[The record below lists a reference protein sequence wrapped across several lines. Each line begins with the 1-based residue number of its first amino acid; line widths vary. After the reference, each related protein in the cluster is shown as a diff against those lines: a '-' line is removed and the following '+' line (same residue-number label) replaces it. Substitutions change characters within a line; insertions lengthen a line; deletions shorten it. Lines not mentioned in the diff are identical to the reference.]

1 MNTEEAKIVLEAALL
16 CSPQPLGVGELRK
29 LFDDELGADAI
40 RALLEELRSDWNGRG
55 VELVSLASGWRF
67 QSTPQ
72 MAQWLGR
79 LNPEKPPRY
88 SRALLET
95 LAIIAYRQPVT
106 RGDIEEIRGVTVA
119 GHLVRT
125 LEERGWVEVI
135 GHKDVLGRPELLGTT
150 KQFLD
155 DLGLRSLADLPPLL
169 EPGQTFEAVDAIGQ
183 RVIEFAAADPGNPLD
198 GSATATAVAMPGET
212 ISDPVFDER
221 GDDEAED
228 AVTDVGDEAG
238 AEAAADASAGASA
251 DPRADASVDTSAEG
265 SADMNAD
272 VTADM
277 GTDGPD
283 GDRGDAS
290 AVAPP
295 DATTDAS
302 PGEPGNANRSPE
314 TAPSAEAIDRHASGL
329 ESDSPDRDRFTE
341 TSEGSA

>member
-1 MNTEEAKIVLEAALL
+1 SRTVLPDPQSRSPDSFGPFLFPGHGGRPKNRTSVARTPGPLHPTRLPRCSPYPYSMNTEEAKIVLEAALL

-169 EPGQTFEAVDAIGQ
+169 EPGQTSEAVDAIGQ
-183 RVIEFAAADPGNPLD
+183 RVIEFAAADPGNP
-198 GSATATAVAMPGET
+198 
-212 ISDPVFDER
+212 
-221 GDDEAED
+221 
-228 AVTDVGDEAG
+228 
-238 AEAAADASAGASA
+238 
-251 DPRADASVDTSAEG
+251 
-265 SADMNAD
+265 
-272 VTADM
+272 
-277 GTDGPD
+277 
-283 GDRGDAS
+283 
-290 AVAPP
+290 
-295 DATTDAS
+295 
-302 PGEPGNANRSPE
+302 
-314 TAPSAEAIDRHASGL
+314 
-329 ESDSPDRDRFTE
+329 
-341 TSEGSA
+341 